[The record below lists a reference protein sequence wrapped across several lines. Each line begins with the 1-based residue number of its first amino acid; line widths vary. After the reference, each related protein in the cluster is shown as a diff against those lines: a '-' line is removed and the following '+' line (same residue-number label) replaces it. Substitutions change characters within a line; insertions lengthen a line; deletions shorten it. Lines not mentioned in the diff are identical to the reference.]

1 MKYYQKLFTKSI
13 RRTICRY
20 YSNDSFADGFLN
32 VLKSDDA
39 LRTLFMGKSI
49 KFVLLIGWIKF
60 ST

>member
-49 KFVLLIGWIKF
+49 KFVLLIG
-60 ST
+60 